1 MVVTQQG
8 GFVLA
13 YYDIN
18 DYIDFFIRINMKQTT
33 TEGLDNEIEADLR
46 SDKLTNKSSIVNNS
60 NRVTVNRSMVLYQDQ
75 IDYFV
80 KVMIKKNGERQKKI
94 HHYLSV
100 LEIL

>member
-1 MVVTQQG
+1 
-8 GFVLA
+8 
-13 YYDIN
+13 
-18 DYIDFFIRINMKQTT
+18 MKQTT

-80 KVMIKKNGERQKKI
+80 KVMSKKKW
-94 HHYLSV
+94 
-100 LEIL
+100 